1 MLGLVEKAP
10 DEAEAALSAEQGLQ
24 DQEGPSGTGEQHQR
38 PGPIVRDHTVTR
50 KEKGRPTG
58 RPCCYFWMPSFA
70 AISSGEHIIGRSSV
84 SPIRALQ
91 DTLHIL
97 YC

>member
-91 DTLHIL
+91 DPLHIL